1 MEKVERKKWRS
12 KRKKRGAWTPFWYI
26 LLGVVLF
33 FGVVYGGEFLFRLL
47 SPRETTP
54 PSTPFSR
61 ETPSPERTPAP
72 TVLSQGGQEVILYFA
87 NTEFTALV
95 GEKRKIN
102 VGNNQLKAVLQE
114 LLRGPQNKSLFN
126 PIPPDTRLNEV
137 FQEKEV
143 VYVDLSAEMMRNQS
157 GGTSQ
162 ELLSVYA
169 IVNTITTLPGI
180 KRVKILIDGREEP
193 TLCGHIDVSQPLE
206 RDEKLI
212 AQVR

>member
-1 MEKVERKKWRS
+1 MIKVERKKWQS
-12 KRKKRGAWTPFWYI
+12 KRKKGGDWAPFWYI

-33 FGVVYGGEFLFRLL
+33 FGVVYGGEFIFRLL
-47 SPRETTP
+47 SPREISP
-54 PSTPFSR
+54 PSTPFPH
-61 ETPSPERTPAP
+61 ETPYPEKSP
-72 TVLSQGGQEVILYFA
+72 TVLSQEGQEVVLYFT
-87 NTEFTALV
+87 NPEFTALV

-102 VGNNQLKAVLQE
+102 FGTNQLKAILQE
-114 LLRGPQNKSLFN
+114 LLRGPQDKSLFN

-206 RDEKLI
+206 KDEKLI
-212 AQVR
+212 AKVQ

>member
-12 KRKKRGAWTPFWYI
+12 KRKKRGGWAPFWYI

-47 SPRETTP
+47 SPRETTS

-72 TVLSQGGQEVILYFA
+72 TVLSQEGQEVILYFA
-87 NTEFTALV
+87 NPEFTALV

-102 VGNNQLKAVLQE
+102 VGTNQLKAVLQE

-143 VYVDLSAEMMRNQS
+143 VYVDLSTEMMRNQS

-180 KRVKILIDGREEP
+180 KRVKILIDGREES